1 MFRLYHLLEI
11 CTATF
16 VDINNSIYSISI
28 DKIYGR
34 RTITPIGIHSMPP
47 LFLISTGTMFCKL
60 YHTFVQN

>member
-1 MFRLYHLLEI
+1 MFRLYLLLEI

-47 LFLISTGTMFCKL
+47 LFD
-60 YHTFVQN
+60 

>member
-11 CTATF
+11 CIATF

-34 RTITPIGIHSMPP
+34 RTITPIVIHSMPP
-47 LFLISTGTMFCKL
+47 FF
-60 YHTFVQN
+60 

>member
-47 LFLISTGTMFCKL
+47 FLISTGTMFCKL